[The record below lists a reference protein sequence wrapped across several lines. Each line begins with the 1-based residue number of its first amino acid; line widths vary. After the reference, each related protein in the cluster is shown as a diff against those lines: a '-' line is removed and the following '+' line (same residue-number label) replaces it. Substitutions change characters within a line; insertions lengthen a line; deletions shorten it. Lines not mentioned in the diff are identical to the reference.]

1 MYHFYKEPFISSTE
15 IDVQQR
21 SFWDY
26 VRLLLKGVLMGAADA
41 VPGVS
46 GGTVAFITGIY
57 EELIH
62 SIRRCDPQAL
72 QILFTQGIKAC
83 WQHING
89 NFLITLL
96 SGIGLSL
103 ATLAHIVLYLLDQHP
118 VLLWAFFFG
127 LILASVWSVA
137 RHVGEWTPI
146 RMLTFFAGAFIAYL
160 ITSLSPTAVE
170 ATPIFVVI
178 SGMIAICAMI
188 LPGISGSFILLLL
201 GMYSTILTAVK
212 ELEFMTLGLFAFGCV
227 LGLLSFTRVL
237 SWAFSH
243 FHAVTLAL
251 LGGFLLGSL
260 NKVWPW
266 KYTLSYTINSKGEQV
281 PLVQQNIT
289 PQAFF
294 DLTGVD
300 PQTLASA
307 VLAIVGALL
316 VLALDRSNKG
326 ADL

>member
-1 MYHFYKEPFISSTE
+1 MERTL
-15 IDVQQR
+15 QQAGF
-21 SFWDY
+21 SGY
-26 VRLLLKGVLMGAADA
+26 LKLLLKGVMMGAADA

-62 SIRRCDPQAL
+62 SIRRCDPMAL
-72 QILFTQGIKAC
+72 KVLFTEGFKAF

-89 NFLITLL
+89 NFLLTLL
-96 SGIGLSL
+96 AGIGLSL
-103 ATLAHIVLYLLDQHP
+103 ASLAHIVLYLLDTHP

-137 RHVGEWTPI
+137 RHVGEWRTD
-146 RMLTFFAGAFIAYL
+146 RTLMFFFGAMFAYL
-160 ITSLSPTAVE
+160 ITSLSPASVE
-170 ATPIFVVI
+170 ATPMFIVI

-201 GMYSTILTAVK
+201 GMYSTILSAVK
-212 ELEFMTLGLFAFGCV
+212 ELEIFTLGLFAFGCV
-227 LGLLSFTRVL
+227 LGLLSFSRVL
-237 SWAFSH
+237 SWAFERY
-243 FHAVTLAL
+243 HALTLAL

-266 KYTLSYTINSKGEQV
+266 KYTLSYTLNSKGEQV
-281 PLVQQNIT
+281 PLVQQNIS
-289 PQAFF
+289 PSAFL

-300 PQTLASA
+300 PQTLTSV
-307 VLAIVGALL
+307 VLAIIGALL
-316 VLALDRSNKG
+316 VLALDRQNSG
-326 ADL
+326 AKR